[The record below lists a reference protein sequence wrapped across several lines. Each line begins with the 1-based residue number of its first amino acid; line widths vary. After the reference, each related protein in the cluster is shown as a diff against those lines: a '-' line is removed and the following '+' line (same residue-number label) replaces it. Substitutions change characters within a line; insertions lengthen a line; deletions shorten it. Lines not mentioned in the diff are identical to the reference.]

1 MNSLVAV
8 WILAYWFQNKRSFEK
23 AGVMARPGATFLE
36 QAAAAGP
43 FLKLSLLNAG
53 RPNQVWAMVLD

>member
-1 MNSLVAV
+1 MNSLAAV

-23 AGVMARPGATFLE
+23 AGVMARPGTTFLE

-43 FLKLSLLNAG
+43 LLKLSLLNAG
-53 RPNQVWAMVLD
+53 RSNQVWARLLD

>member
-1 MNSLVAV
+1 
-8 WILAYWFQNKRSFEK
+8 
-23 AGVMARPGATFLE
+23 MARPGATFLE